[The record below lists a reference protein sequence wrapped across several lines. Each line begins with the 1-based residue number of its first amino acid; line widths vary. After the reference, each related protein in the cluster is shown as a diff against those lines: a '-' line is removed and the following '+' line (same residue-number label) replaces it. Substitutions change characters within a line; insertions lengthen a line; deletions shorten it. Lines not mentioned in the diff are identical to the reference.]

1 MASQLDIDP
10 QIANQLLALAK
21 ARGVTVE
28 ALLRGF
34 VEQEK
39 QAALPEPSA
48 AQPTSEEFES
58 DMQALTEGTEGLGSR
73 YAGSYSREDI
83 YFDHD

>member
-10 QIANQLLALAK
+10 QIAGELVSLAK
-21 ARGVTVE
+21 ARGVTV
-28 ALLRGF
+28 AMLLREF
-34 VEQEK
+34 VEREK
-39 QAALPEPSA
+39 RVAPTKLRA

-58 DMQALTEGTEGLGSR
+58 DMQALTEGTEGPGSS

>member
-10 QIANQLLALAK
+10 QVATQLMALAK
-21 ARGVTVE
+21 ARGITV
-28 ALLRGF
+28 ATLLREF

-39 QAALPEPSA
+39 QIAPTMPMWT
-48 AQPTSEEFES
+48 QPTLEEFES
-58 DMQALTEGTEGLGSR
+58 DMQALTEGTECLGSS